1 MDKSNIEQQLEHL
14 CELHGMRMTDQR
26 RIIAKILT
34 DAKDHPDAEE
44 IFNRAKLIDN
54 KISVSTV
61 YRTVRLLEQEGI
73 LNRLDFRDGRSRYEE
88 SSDDHHDHL
97 ICIKTGKIIEFHDQ
111 ELEILKAKIAEKLG
125 YKMVDHRL
133 EIFGSPI
140 LDIPQET

>member
-1 MDKSNIEQQLEHL
+1 MDKSNIEHHLEKL
-14 CELHGMRMTDQR
+14 CTHHGMRMTEQR

-34 DAKDHPDAEE
+34 ESKDHPDAEE

-88 SSDDHHDHL
+88 STDDHHDHL
-97 ICIKTGKIIEFHDQ
+97 ICIKTGKIIEFHNE
-111 ELEILKAKIAEKLG
+111 ELEKLKNKIAEKLG
-125 YKMVDHRL
+125 YKMIDHRL
-133 EIFGSPI
+133 EIFGTPI
-140 LDIPQET
+140 

>member
-1 MDKSNIEQQLEHL
+1 MDKLTIEQTLEKL
-14 CELHGMRMTDQR
+14 CLRHDMRMTDQR

-34 DAKDHPDAEE
+34 ESKDHPDAEE
-44 IFNRAKLIDN
+44 IFNRAKLLDS

-88 SSDDHHDHL
+88 ITDDHHDHL
-97 ICIKTGKIIEFHDQ
+97 ICIKTGKIIEFHDE
-111 ELEILKAKIAEKLG
+111 ELETLKEKIAEKLG

-133 EIFGSPI
+133 EIFGTPI
-140 LDIPQET
+140 SK